1 METPMPGTLEKSATR
16 LALGNLTLTAL
27 SDGYLDIPAAYF
39 SNVTPAEQEAVNPST
54 RFGANTWLIETG
66 TSKIL
71 VDAGSG
77 HFLKERFPAS
87 GALTWQAPEK
97 AEERAAVTDIIITHM
112 HADHIGGLSLNGSSL
127 FPNTVIHVQ
136 ATEWN
141 FWTDAALLSTV
152 PEDKRPMA
160 RLIQALAK
168 PVGNQLR
175 LHRGDADL
183 GNGITLLSAPG
194 HTPGHQAVHLSAG
207 AEEIILLADVVVSD
221 ALQFANPEV
230 RYALDSDPA
239 LAVQTRKTFFDRLSA
254 DRIPFAATHLSTDRF
269 GYLEKSGNGFA
280 FVEV

>member
-1 METPMPGTLEKSATR
+1 MPGTLEKSGTR
-16 LALGNLTLTAL
+16 LALGDLALTAL

-39 SNVTPAEQEAVNPST
+39 SNVTQAEQQAVSPST

-66 TSKIL
+66 TRKIL
-71 VDAGSG
+71 IDAGSG
-77 HFLKERFPAS
+77 DCLKERFPAS
-87 GALTWQAPEK
+87 GALTWQAPER
-97 AEERAAVTDIIITHM
+97 AAERAAVTDIVITHM
-112 HADHIGGLSLNGSSL
+112 HADHIGGLSVNGSSL
-127 FPNTVIHVQ
+127 FPNAVIHVQ
-136 ATEWN
+136 ATEWD
-141 FWTDAALLSTV
+141 FWTDEALLTTA
-152 PEDKRPMA
+152 PEDKRPMVG
-160 RLIQALAK
+160 LIQALAK

-207 AEEIILLADVVVSD
+207 SREMILLADVVVSD

-239 LAVQTRKTFFDRLSA
+239 LAVETRKTLFDRLSA
-254 DRIPFAATHLSTDRF
+254 DRIPFAATHLSTERF
-269 GYLEKSGNGFA
+269 GYLETRGNGFT